1 MASLTERLS
10 PGRLATFQA
19 FTDPSFR
26 LLWAGGCFWYV
37 ARMMEM
43 AVLAWLILDLTDSPS
58 QVAYVGFFRM
68 LPMFLLGTL
77 TGSIADRFAK
87 KHVLVAAQA
96 ICFAAATSL
105 TAMLYLGAVQPW
117 HGFLAIFLSG
127 IANALDFSARRAY
140 YSEILPPER
149 LVNAISLDMASM
161 TSGSMLGPV
170 LGGVL
175 ISWTGFGG
183 AYLAMALM
191 YGACLL
197 LFVPVRRAVARKAQA
212 MASPLAQAAGAVAMI
227 QRNRLLLGVLLVT
240 IALNFAIGPFM
251 SLISVVA
258 RDTLHTNSVLYGI
271 LASAS
276 GVGSLIGSLVIASKG
291 VQRKGTLYT
300 LGAAAFMGGVFLFS
314 VSTVYALSVLV
325 LIGAGFGMSG
335 FGTMQTTIALQ
346 AVGPE
351 QRGRALGAIA
361 FGIGASPLGILIAG
375 YLAEVIGTP
384 ATLAVMSGLGVA
396 AVLGLYWA
404 FPELRDRQ
412 PAKALP

>member
-1 MASLTERLS
+1 
-10 PGRLATFQA
+10 
-19 FTDPSFR
+19 
-26 LLWAGGCFWYV
+26 
-37 ARMMEM
+37 
-43 AVLAWLILDLTDSPS
+43 
-58 QVAYVGFFRM
+58 
-68 LPMFLLGTL
+68 
-77 TGSIADRFAK
+77 
-87 KHVLVAAQA
+87 
-96 ICFAAATSL
+96 
-105 TAMLYLGAVQPW
+105 VQPW